1 MVATTT
7 EREESL
13 TSQVT
18 PILQQSNQKAQLVK
32 SFLQKLSEE
41 NKDLKASSSSSS
53 PASSALANE
62 HRIRENLLN
71 TLTRK
76 FVDVMK
82 SYQAEQQK
90 FKTDIKK
97 KMKRQIKVFNPQ
109 ATEEEVE
116 QALSSG
122 NTSTAELLKNTIL
135 KGTPSELIQNAVR
148 NVDEKYREVNALE
161 ASVTQLHEMFVDFAQ
176 LVEQQGELLDQID
189 YQVKQAGD
197 FLDDANTDM
206 KIAVDYAIE
215 LRKRQCCL
223 AMIFLVIAG
232 VIVAIVFALKE
243 KSS

>member
-18 PILQQSNQKAQLVK
+18 PILQVSNQKAQHVK
-32 SFLQKLSEE
+32 SFLQRLSEE
-41 NKDLKASSSSSS
+41 NKLLKTSSTSSSTA
-53 PASSALANE
+53 ASANE

-97 KMKRQIKVFNPQ
+97 KMKRQIKVFNPE

-116 QALSSG
+116 QVISSG
-122 NTSTAELLKNTIL
+122 HTSSAELLKSTIL
-135 KGTPSELIQNAVR
+135 KGTPSELVQNAMR
-148 NVDEKYREVNALE
+148 NVDEKNREVNALE

-197 FLDDANTDM
+197 FLDDANADM
-206 KIAVDYAIE
+206 RVAVDYAIQ

-223 AMIFLVIAG
+223 AMILLVVVG
-232 VIVAIVFALKE
+232 VIVGIVFALKE
-243 KSS
+243 KAS